1 MNELIQKIRIQTL
14 EAFRIS
20 RPILVAVRNKLFTG
34 ILVAIPIIVT
44 IWVLQIA
51 YDFIKGIS
59 NPLLAQIWLAK
70 PNSVEHYPGLTLG
83 QIPSVSFFVT
93 LLILVLLGI
102 MATNVLG
109 RRILEWGERMMLR
122 VPIVATIYAGVK
134 QVIDS
139 FRAFNNASNFKRVV
153 YIEYPSEG
161 CRLIA
166 LVTGQFFD
174 QALDRE
180 MTIVVIPTA
189 PNPMTGLVVLVESS
203 KLIESSLTIEEATK
217 LIVSAG
223 LVAPRRKPEL

>member
-1 MNELIQKIRIQTL
+1 MNEVIQNIR
-14 EAFRIS
+14 EKSVVVFRIC
-20 RPILVAVRNKLFTG
+20 RPVLAAARNKLFTG

-51 YDFIKGIS
+51 YGFIKGIS
-59 NPLLAQIWLAK
+59 NPFLDEFWVFK
-70 PNSVEHYPGLTLG
+70 PNAESNYPGLTLG
-83 QIPSVSFFVT
+83 EVPSVSFFVT

-109 RRILEWGERMMLR
+109 RRILEWLERVMLR
-122 VPIVATIYAGVK
+122 VPVVATIYAAVK

-166 LVTGQFFD
+166 LVTGQFYD
-174 QALDRE
+174 QALGKE
-180 MTIVVIPTA
+180 MIIVVIPTA

-203 KLIESSLTIEEATK
+203 KVIESSLTIEEATK

-223 LVAPRRKPEL
+223 LVAPKRKEL